1 MRALWLPDVL
11 RDAGLKA
18 VETNGWQTRGRE
30 FDAIE
35 GVVSHHTA
43 SPPASTLTTNLM
55 VVTTGNTVA
64 PGPIANLLLWR
75 DGTFYVIAAGKAN
88 HAGAGGPW
96 GWLPLSPPGQLSV
109 ANARTIGIEA
119 VNSGVGE
126 LWAPEMIDAYERG
139 IAAILRHIGQGVD
152 RALTH
157 HEWAPTRKIDPAG
170 PTGGLVAM
178 LPGSQTWDGNSWRAR
193 IAAHLTPPSP
203 PVVVPHPST
212 IPPPIPQSSEDTVL
226 KLIVEVP
233 GDQTRTAALV
243 LMDGAGTEMIGS
255 ATAADRAMLVIAA
268 GVPVQACSAQQYD
281 DFVAHRA
288 VRL

>member
-11 RDAGLKA
+11 RSAGLN
-18 VETNGWQTRGRE
+18 VIETDGWQTRGKE
-30 FDAIE
+30 LDGIE

-43 SPPASTLTTNLM
+43 SPPLSTLSTNLS
-55 VVTTGNTVA
+55 VVTNGNGVA
-64 PGPIANLLLWR
+64 PGPIAQLLLWR
-75 DGTFYVIAAGKAN
+75 TGTFYAVASGKAN

-96 GWLPLSPPGQLSV
+96 GWLPLSPPGQLST

-126 LWAPEMIDAYERG
+126 PWAPEMIDAYERG
-139 IAAILRHIGQGVD
+139 IAAILRYLGQGVD

-157 HEWAPTRKIDPAG
+157 HEWAPSRKIDPAG
-170 PTGGLVAM
+170 PTGGLVAT
-178 LPGSQTWDGNSWRAR
+178 LPKSQTWDGNAWRAR

-203 PVVVPHPST
+203 PVVVPT
-212 IPPPIPQSSEDTVL
+212 PPPTQQTSEDIVL

-233 GDQTRTAALV
+233 GDLTRTAALV

-268 GVPVQACSAQQYD
+268 GVPVQTCSAAQYD
-281 DFVAHRA
+281 DFIAHRSA
-288 VRL
+288 RLPV